1 MTSFRSQRT
10 LGLLLSRK
18 RTDWVYK
25 PSLQFWREPFLARDR
40 YIFAG
45 TSLFTR
51 PITSMENFHESG
63 EEINYD
69 SPGSSETDKS
79 DTDSHDIFENLLG
92 PASPFGSPYKTY
104 YNISDSIRGTSLD
117 PKTRILLHLIAL
129 AVLTSAAKRI
139 PKFKP
144 EDMRKYVE
152 AAVIERCGAE
162 EIEQTLLHAEYGSHQ
177 RSSYRSD
184 EFLGLTAT
192 T

>member
-1 MTSFRSQRT
+1 LTSFRGQRT

-40 YIFAG
+40 YIFPG

-63 EEINYD
+63 EEIIYD

-92 PASPFGSPYKTY
+92 PASPFGSPFKTY
-104 YNISDSIRGTSLD
+104 YFRLDSWYLPRSKDPYPAPPHCLGGPYICRQENPKIQAGRHEEVCRSCCHRTLWSRRNRAGSTS
-117 PKTRILLHLIAL
+117 R
-129 AVLTSAAKRI
+129 
-139 PKFKP
+139 
-144 EDMRKYVE
+144 
-152 AAVIERCGAE
+152 
-162 EIEQTLLHAEYGSHQ
+162 
-177 RSSYRSD
+177 
-184 EFLGLTAT
+184 
-192 T
+192 